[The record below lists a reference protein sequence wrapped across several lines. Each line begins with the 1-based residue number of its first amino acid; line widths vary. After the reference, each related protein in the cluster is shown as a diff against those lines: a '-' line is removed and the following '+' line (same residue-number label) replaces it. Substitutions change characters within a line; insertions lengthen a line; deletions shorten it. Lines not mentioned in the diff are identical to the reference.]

1 MAEQWNPFRVSPG
14 LMSYEDMWRWAP
26 QARTP
31 GVGGLLQ
38 NQLDPDIVKRGMMLP
53 WGRTSKDELK
63 FAVPEIGLSLA
74 RSAAL
79 PGHVARGGAWTP
91 EDVTEMAGNVTGT
104 GYIGGGLLTGVPKGA
119 VLGANVWHGGPN
131 RWMPEPGYPQGRP
144 LLKKPVNW
152 VSDEAERVAERLRK
166 AGMENVTIDHSGSS
180 FGLSS
185 YIKAQTPRGSRHE
198 FRVSDHGVGQSRL
211 RDLEASISATPERG
225 FAGQTHKE
233 MIQRSN
239 RQIDAFLKRAK
250 EKNLFEK

>member
-1 MAEQWNPFRVSPG
+1 MPYHQGLLSPRRQPDD
-14 LMSYEDMWRWAP
+14 L
-26 QARTP
+26 
-31 GVGGLLQ
+31 GGLL
-38 NQLDPDIVKRGMMLP
+38 DPNIVKRGMLLP
-53 WGRTSKDELK
+53 FGRTRQGEME
-63 FAVPEIGLSLA
+63 FAVPEVLLSLA
-74 RSAAL
+74 RSARL
-79 PGHVARGGAWTP
+79 PGRVAQGYPWTP
-91 EDVTEMAGNVTGT
+91 EDVTEMALNVAGT
-104 GYIGGGLLTGVPKGA
+104 GYLGGGLLTGVPKGA

-131 RWMPEPGYPQGRP
+131 RWMPAQDLKGGGETVG

>member
-1 MAEQWNPFRVSPG
+1 MRLALTPTKAFGASKGRLEKWYRRHGFVPNKGRNKDFSTKESMIR
-14 LMSYEDMWRWAP
+14 P
-26 QARTP
+26 QP
-31 GVGGLLQ
+31 Q
-38 NQLDPDIVKRGMMLP
+38 D
-53 WGRTSKDELK
+53 LK
-63 FAVPEIGLSLA
+63 
-74 RSAAL
+74 
-79 PGHVARGGAWTP
+79 
-91 EDVTEMAGNVTGT
+91 
-104 GYIGGGLLTGVPKGA
+104 GGGETVG
-119 VLGANVWHGGPN
+119 
-131 RWMPEPGYPQGRP
+131 

-211 RDLEASISATPERG
+211 RNLEASISATPERG

>member
-1 MAEQWNPFRVSPG
+1 MPYHQG
-14 LMSYEDMWRWAP
+14 LLPPRRQPDDL
-26 QARTP
+26 
-31 GVGGLLQ
+31 GGLL
-38 NQLDPDIVKRGMMLP
+38 DPNIVKRGMLLP
-53 WGRTSKDELK
+53 FGRTRQGEME
-63 FAVPEIGLSLA
+63 FAVPEVLLSLA
-74 RSAAL
+74 RSARL
-79 PGHVARGGAWTP
+79 PGRVAQDRPWTP
-91 EDVTEMAGNVTGT
+91 EDVT
-104 GYIGGGLLTGVPKGA
+104 TGVPKGA

-131 RWMPEPGYPQGRP
+131 RWMPAQDLKGGGETVG